1 MDHVNTHI
9 ANIHGV
15 EPQGPAVSA
24 LNTALLHSNA
34 SNFLKGTVL
43 GLRWHLVHSIGI
55 VQYRVRTRDIALLI
69 LKNMCFYNI
78 LSLYWYFALR

>member
-9 ANIHGV
+9 ANTHGADL
-15 EPQGPAVSA
+15 QGPAVSA
-24 LNTALLHSNA
+24 LSTALLHANA

-43 GLRWHLVHSIGI
+43 GLRWHLLRSIGI
-55 VQYRVRTRDIALLI
+55 VQYHVRTRDIALLI
-69 LKNMCFYNI
+69 LENRCFYNI